1 MRLIRPT
8 EGLVLASLVVTA
20 TACGN
25 DSGFNLRR
33 LDSIGVTVGD
43 FDNVQESF
51 NRMEVDTVR
60 YDGIIS
66 TATWVEDEDDFT
78 APTLSVEGLFFSER
92 NQELLDH
99 GALFVASGT
108 RGFGERQYNSL
119 QPDDQIV
126 GDPEAVENAKAF
138 VGAGGVLFVTDWS
151 YDIVTRAFPG
161 NIDFL
166 GSEGTLDGAQRGEIG
181 RVTARVVD
189 EQLAE
194 ALDVEQLSLTYNFSN
209 WAVMEDVID
218 EDNVRVW
225 LRGDVSY
232 RDSEGGGTIDLT
244 DVPLLASIDV
254 GGDFGGEVVV
264 STFHLDA
271 QNPAVV
277 DTMLT
282 TIVGE
287 FELETVVQQS
297 GETE

>member
-8 EGLVLASLVVTA
+8 EGLVLVGVVAMA
-20 TACGN
+20 TACGTDN
-25 DSGFNLRR
+25 NFNLRR

-43 FDNVQESF
+43 FDNVQEPF

-66 TATWVEDEDDFT
+66 TATWVEDEDDFV
-78 APTLSVEGLFFSER
+78 APSLSVEGLFFSER
-92 NQELLDH
+92 NQELLEH
-99 GALFVASGT
+99 GALFIASGT

-126 GDPEAVENAKAF
+126 GSEEAVLNADSF
-138 VGAGGVLFVTDWS
+138 VRAGGVMVVTDWA
-151 YDIVTRAFPG
+151 YDIVPKAFPDK
-161 NIDFL
+161 IDFV
-166 GSEGTLDGAQRGEIG
+166 GQEVILDDAQRGEIG
-181 RVTARVVD
+181 RVTADVVD

-194 ALDVEQLSLTYNFSN
+194 ALQVDQLSLTYNFSN
-209 WAVMEDVID
+209 WAVIERVLD
-218 EDNVRVW
+218 EDDTRVW

-232 RDSEGGGTIDLT
+232 RDGDAGGTVDLT
-244 DVPLLASIDV
+244 DVPLLVSIDT
-254 GGDFGGEVVV
+254 GSEFGGEVLV

-271 QNPAVV
+271 QNPAVI

-287 FELETVVQQS
+287 FELETTVQQS
-297 GETE
+297 GATQ